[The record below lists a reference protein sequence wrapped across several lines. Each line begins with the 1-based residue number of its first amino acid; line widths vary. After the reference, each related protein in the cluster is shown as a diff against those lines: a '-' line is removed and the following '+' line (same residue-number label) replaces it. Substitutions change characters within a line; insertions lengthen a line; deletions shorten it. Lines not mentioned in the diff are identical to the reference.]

1 MHAWF
6 AEYAY
11 YNSNLMVNSTS
22 LLHFM
27 ISAHVSVIL
36 AIMHHHVCFVLTL
49 DIYTSTVTTATSTI
63 VTSVTT
69 ASAVTATA
77 MMNTNTVNSHT
88 IIGSTTS
95 LIPSST
101 LSASSVVVLITITVV
116 VIGIIVVW
124 KRRKRQQHTKSEG
137 IYYSTIDE
145 TMIKRPPTIEPGPV
159 HAKINDEQ
167 DNKEPQYMDIFITTH
182 STKQGD
188 KVTMQDNPAY
198 SAVASEHQVMLQDNP
213 AYSISYD
220 AKQ

>member
-1 MHAWF
+1 M
-6 AEYAY
+6 
-11 YNSNLMVNSTS
+11 
-22 LLHFM
+22 
-27 ISAHVSVIL
+27 SVLYLL
-36 AIMHHHVCFVLTL
+36 AIMHHHICFVLTL

-101 LSASSVVVLITITVV
+101 LSASSDDNNVNGFNVGVTVAIVVLIVVVLITITLV
-116 VIGIIVVW
+116 VIGIIVIW
-124 KRRKRQQHTKSEG
+124 KRRKCQQHTKSEG

-159 HAKINDEQ
+159 QARINDEQ

-188 KVTMQDNPAY
+188 KITMQDNPAY